1 MDAAEAREE
10 RVKAKAA
17 RDEAKAKYDAAPL
30 TGPEHAELKENWLRA
45 EVALAQ
51 AHLNSVVVEGT
62 TSGPVFDLAVT
73 ALADA
78 KAQRDKV
85 TGAAASG
92 LFFALSFARALI
104 CFVSRPQADCRVHR
118 AHGQIFATGDEKEA
132 GFSGQLVAISHAR

>member
-10 RVKAKAA
+10 RLKAKAA
-17 RDEAKAKYDAAPL
+17 RDAAKDKYDAAPL
-30 TGPEHAELKENWLRA
+30 ASPEHNELKENWLRA
-45 EVALAQ
+45 EVAFAQ
-51 AHLNSVVVEGT
+51 AHLEWVKAQVPRSDGDVA
-62 TSGPVFDLAVT
+62 DAKD

>member
-1 MDAAEAREE
+1 MDPLARALERLDKAEM
-10 RVKAKAA
+10 A
-17 RDEAKAKYDAAPL
+17 RDAAKAKYDAAPL

-85 TGAAASG
+85 TGSAVSG
-92 LFFALSFARALI
+92 LFSAPSFARALI
-104 CFVSRPQADCRVHR
+104 CFVPKA
-118 AHGQIFATGDEKEA
+118 A
-132 GFSGQLVAISHAR
+132 SGLQSTPSPWPNFCNRR

>member
-10 RVKAKAA
+10 RLKAKAA
-17 RDEAKAKYDAAPL
+17 RDEAHAKYDAAPL
-30 TGPEHAELKENWLRA
+30 TSAEHKELKENWLRA

-85 TGAAASG
+85 TGSAVSG
-92 LFFALSFARALI
+92 LFSAPSFARALI
-104 CFVSRPQADCRVHR
+104 CFVPKAASGLQSTPSPWPSFCSRR
-118 AHGQIFATGDEKEA
+118 
-132 GFSGQLVAISHAR
+132 

>member
-1 MDAAEAREE
+1 MDPLARALERLDKAEM
-10 RVKAKAA
+10 A
-17 RDEAKAKYDAAPL
+17 RDAAKAKYDAAPL
-30 TGPEHAELKENWLRA
+30 TGPEHSELKENWLRA
-45 EVALAQ
+45 EVAYAQ
-51 AHLNSVVVEGT
+51 ANLDLVIAQGT
-62 TSGPVFDLAVT
+62 AGEALEAAKS
-73 ALADA
+73 ALAFA
-78 KAQRDKV
+78 REQLDKV